1 MIIDQPG
8 KVTER
13 IYLLGRRETCVYLLD
28 GGDACA
34 LIGGGMAYIV
44 PDILKQIK
52 ALGVDEEKIERIIVL
67 HSHFDHCGAVA
78 SLKKRWPRAVVSA
91 SARAAELLAKPK
103 VVDSIAQLNRDMAAV
118 YGIKPASTTP
128 ALEFAPAAVEQTLN
142 DGDRL
147 PCGALE
153 MQILAVPGHSSCSI
167 AVHVPAEDALFAS
180 DAGGIPF
187 GDKIFTAA
195 NSNFD
200 LYQQSLE
207 KMARLKASV
216 HLAEHYGART
226 GEDGRRFLTDA
237 IAAAAETRKLYE
249 ATWRRIGDLQQSID
263 EVTDHIMAQA
273 PAGFLPRRVI
283 ALVTGQMMR
292 YIARSMENR
301 VS

>member
-8 KVTER
+8 RVTDR
-13 IYLLGRRETCVYLLD
+13 IYLLGRRETCVYLVD

-34 LIGGGMAYIV
+34 LVGGGMAYIV
-44 PDILKQIK
+44 PDVLEQIK
-52 ALGVDEEKIERIIVL
+52 ASGVDENKIERIIVL
-67 HSHFDHCGAVA
+67 HSHFDHCGAVGT
-78 SLKKRWPRAVVSA
+78 LKKRWPWAVVTA
-91 SARAAELLAKPK
+91 SARAAELLKKPK
-103 VVDSIAQLNRDMAAV
+103 VVDSIARLNRDMATL
-118 YGIKPASTTP
+118 YRDKQASAPPT
-128 ALEFAPAAVEQTLN
+128 LEFAPAPVEQTLN

-147 PCGALE
+147 ACGALE
-153 MQILAVPGHSSCSI
+153 MRILAVPGHSSCSI

-226 GEDGRRFLTDA
+226 GEDGRRFLKDA
-237 IAAAAETRKLYE
+237 IIAAAETRRLYE
-249 ATWRRIGDLQQSID
+249 ATWLRTGDLQQSID
-263 EVTDHIMAQA
+263 EVTDHIMDQA

-292 YIARSMENR
+292 YIARSMENN